1 MSNDNYKLYRKNKTE
16 LFELVYEMIKGMPV
30 KPYFGFSTQ
39 DEEEEYNK
47 KCDEYL
53 ESIKPE
59 IKKRLKEMGFFN
71 KNEVTFNG

>member
-1 MSNDNYKLYRKNKTE
+1 MSSDIYKLYRKNRTE
-16 LFELVYEMIKGMPV
+16 LFELFYEMVKGMPV

-53 ESIKPE
+53 ESIRPE
-59 IKKRLKEMGFFN
+59 IKKRLKEMGLKGTN
-71 KNEVTFNG
+71 I